1 MTAPA
6 LSRPVLVDTGPLV
19 AWLDRS
25 DQDHRLCSRFFAQAS
40 GPLLS
45 TWPVLTEVCHLVP
58 PDVAPRFLEWVQ
70 IGGLQ
75 LAELPAAALLSIGP
89 WMRQYGD
96 LPMDL
101 ADASL
106 LWLAQQSGIRSI
118 ATLDRRDFGVYR
130 LPGGAMLENVLD
142 AVG

>member
-1 MTAPA
+1 M
-6 LSRPVLVDTGPLV
+6 SRSTLTQAILVDTGALV

-25 DQDHRLCSRFFAQAS
+25 DTDHELCSRFFASAT
-40 GPLLS
+40 GPLIS

-58 PDVAPRFLEWVQ
+58 ASVAPRFLEWVQ
-70 IGGLQ
+70 LGGLQ
-75 LAELPAAALLSIGP
+75 VADLPGGALLQMGP
-89 WMRQYGD
+89 WMRQYVD

-106 LWLAQQSGIRSI
+106 LWLAHQMGIEAI

-130 LPGGAMLENVLD
+130 LPGGQSLVNVLD
-142 AVG
+142 SLS

>member
-1 MTAPA
+1 M
-6 LSRPVLVDTGPLV
+6 SRSTLAQPILVDTGPLV

-25 DQDHRLCSRFFAQAS
+25 DTDHGLCSRFLAS
-40 GPLLS
+40 ATGPLIS

-58 PDVAPRFLEWVQ
+58 ASVAPRFLEWVQ
-70 IGGLQ
+70 LGGLQ
-75 LAELPAAALLSIGP
+75 VADLPGGALLQMGP
-89 WMRQYGD
+89 WMRQYAD

-106 LWLAQQSGIRSI
+106 LWLAHQRGVSAI

-130 LPGGAMLENVLD
+130 LPGGQSLVNVLD
-142 AVG
+142 SLS